1 MKVLNK
7 EELNKVVG
15 GMETPAVCVQPNG
28 PTAPLPSS
36 GLDSATGGS
45 VSTSGL
51 DTNNGGIAS
60 GVIMGTTTVQSGCVK
75 VVFEGKVIVRN

>member
-15 GMETPAVCVQPNG
+15 GLEPPTVCTQPSG
-28 PTAPLPSS
+28 PTAPFPSS
-36 GLDSATGGS
+36 GLDSATGGT
-45 VSTSGL
+45 VGTSGL

-60 GVIMGTTTVQSGCVK
+60 GVIMGTTTAQSGCVK
-75 VVFEGKVIVRN
+75 VILEGKVIVRN